1 MSRRQVLEDSS
12 DESESGDA
20 GNSSSSTFKFLSE
33 DQVSE
38 IEACN
43 IKSDGDG
50 TYSADAMDVA
60 ISQNEANLFPLED
73 DQSAHKYQDYQVM
86 KDKVDDFLSKP
97 IWNRSGE
104 PSEEVL
110 LLEIEA
116 LRRSSKKT
124 KINMF
129 KHNGKTGGQVMF
141 GPWWNYALQR
151 IVQISSDN
159 STGDDLDWE
168 SYTAGRILLSL
179 FAFVTESTD
188 VVKKGK
194 LADLKSAFGVD
205 WDNNVKTARTVISR
219 YAENSIL
226 DEECTKCE
234 LHVDGLRG
242 ALPSNDTKKDQEPA
256 LAVPS
261 SISLKPT
268 HADAGDKKMQDDEEK
283 KKREDEARK
292 KRMAAMKASQRRASA
307 FSVSI
312 EQTQAKTEAAPS
324 TVANPPASLSRIVT
338 DSRSQTSIPQNDT
351 AGQMKPPP
359 ARFIPPV
366 QKPITSSDPRAQQ
379 LHDTTSAS
387 SIYNSAPNEPKIETA
402 ANPSTSLAPQN
413 DYSYGQRFEPK
424 QSASQSTYRQPSS
437 SDDGMRPQG
446 PRDDDANTS
455 LYRSHHDSRE
465 DRNNRYNDRSAD
477 YDRKRD
483 ARYEQP
489 YSRVDSREHNTS
501 RGYGRGLDYDDERP
515 KKRSRGPDDNERGSM
530 NYGTSA
536 PNVGGTERWQP
547 KQESKTSK
555 YDDTRPPARG
565 AAFTAPSASV
575 GRGRGRGGVDNRPAW
590 MTKGQST
597 LNGSTPSAPIGGQ
610 QPTADPGATFTAPVA
625 SAGRGRGRGGVDNRP
640 AWMTQ
645 GQSGPGNSRV
655 PASAVDT
662 QQSNTVSSG
671 EATFSAPP
679 IGVGRG
685 RGRGGVD
692 NRPAWMT
699 KGQNAQ
705 TNDNASKQG
714 GSSTSGRAAFG
725 SQAAAGGMGRGRGRG
740 RGRGID
746 NRPAWMSKQ
755 ENQQDN

>member
-12 DESESGDA
+12 DESEPGDV
-20 GNSSSSTFKFLSE
+20 GISSSSNNTFKFLSE

-50 TYSADAMDVA
+50 TYSADAMDLA

-73 DQSAHKYQDYQVM
+73 SQSAHKYQDYQVM

-129 KHNGKTGGQVMF
+129 KHNSKTGGQVMF

-151 IVQISSDN
+151 IVQLSSDN
-159 STGDDLDWE
+159 NTGEDALDWE
-168 SYTAGRILLSL
+168 SYTACRILLSL

-205 WDNNVKTARTVISR
+205 WDNNVKTARKVISR

-242 ALPSNDTKKDQEPA
+242 ALPSNDTKKE
-256 LAVPS
+256 AVPS

-268 HADAGDKKMQDDEEK
+268 QGNAGDKKIKDDEEK

-307 FSVSI
+307 FSVS
-312 EQTQAKTEAAPS
+312 QTQAKTEVVLPS
-324 TVANPPASLSRIVT
+324 TVVNPPASVSRIVT
-338 DSRSQTSIPQNDT
+338 EPRQQTSVSQNDT

-359 ARFIPPV
+359 ARFIPPA

-379 LHDTTSAS
+379 LHTTTSTS
-387 SIYNSAPNEPKIETA
+387 SVNRAQIDTKIETA
-402 ANPSTSLAPQN
+402 ANPSSSFASQN
-413 DYSYGQRFEPK
+413 DYSHGQSYEPK
-424 QSASQSTYRQPSS
+424 QSASQNIFRQKSS
-437 SDDGMRPQG
+437 SNDGMRPPQG
-446 PRDDDANTS
+446 QRDDNANTS
-455 LYRSHHDSRE
+455 LYRSQHDSRE
-465 DRNNRYNDRSAD
+465 DRSNRYNDRSAD

-483 ARYEQP
+483 AS
-489 YSRVDSREHNTS
+489 YSRGGDSRD

-515 KKRSRGPDDNERGSM
+515 QKRSRGPNDNERGSM
-530 NYGTSA
+530 NYSTSA
-536 PNVGGTERWQP
+536 QNVGGTEKWQP
-547 KQESKTSK
+547 KQESTASK
-555 YDDTRPPARG
+555 YDDTRPPARGAG

-597 LNGSTPSAPIGGQ
+597 LNGSTPSAPTGGQ
-610 QPTADPGATFTAPVA
+610 QPTADPGPTFTAPAA
-625 SAGRGRGRGGVDNRP
+625 SAGRGRGRGGIDNRP

-645 GQSGPGNSRV
+645 GQTGPGNSKV
-655 PASAVDT
+655 PASVADT
-662 QQSNTVSSG
+662 KQSSTVSSG
-671 EATFSAPP
+671 EAAFSAPP

-699 KGQNAQ
+699 KGQNVQ
-705 TNDNASKQG
+705 TNETASNPAG
-714 GSSTSGRAAFG
+714 PAPSGRAAFS
-725 SQAAAGGMGRGRGRG
+725 SQAAVGGMGRGRGRG

-755 ENQQDN
+755 ESQQNN

>member
-1 MSRRQVLEDSS
+1 MSARRQVLEDSS
-12 DESESGDA
+12 DESESGDV
-20 GNSSSSTFKFLSE
+20 GSSSSSNDAFKFLSE
-33 DQVSE
+33 EQLSE

-50 TYSADAMDVA
+50 TYSADAMDLA

-73 DQSAHKYQDYQVM
+73 DQCAHKYQGYQVM

-129 KHNGKTGGQVMF
+129 KHNSKTGGQVMF
-141 GPWWNYALQR
+141 GPWWNYTLQR
-151 IVQISSDN
+151 IVQISSNNTTEDAM
-159 STGDDLDWE
+159 DWE

-205 WDNNVKTARTVISR
+205 WDNNVKTARKVISR

-242 ALPSNDTKKDQEPA
+242 ALPSNDTKKE
-256 LAVPS
+256 AVPS

-268 HADAGDKKMQDDEEK
+268 HADAGDKKLQDEEEK

-292 KRMAAMKASQRRASA
+292 KRMAAMKANQRRASA
-307 FSVSI
+307 FSVS
-312 EQTQAKTEAAPS
+312 QTQAKTEIVLPS
-324 TVANPPASLSRIVT
+324 TAVNPPAGVSRIVT
-338 DSRSQTSIPQNDT
+338 DPPRQTSVPQNDS

-366 QKPITSSDPRAQQ
+366 RQPTTSSDPRAQQ
-379 LHDTTSAS
+379 LHTTTSAS
-387 SIYNSAPNEPKIETA
+387 TPYNTAQSETKIETA
-402 ANPSTSLAPQN
+402 ANPNSSFASQN
-413 DYSYGQRFEPK
+413 DYSYGQSYETK
-424 QSASQSTYRQPSS
+424 QSASQNIFRPKSS
-437 SDDGMRPQG
+437 SNDGMRPQG
-446 PRDDDANTS
+446 PRDDDANTRPN
-455 LYRSHHDSRE
+455 RSQHDSRE

-477 YDRKRD
+477 YDSRKRD
-483 ARYEQP
+483 ARYEQSS
-489 YSRVDSREHNTS
+489 YSRGDSRDHSTS
-501 RGYGRGLDYDDERP
+501 RGYGRGRDYDDERP
-515 KKRSRGPDDNERGSM
+515 NKRSRGPNDTM
-530 NYGTSA
+530 NYSSSA
-536 PNVGGTERWQP
+536 PSVGGTERWQP
-547 KQESKTSK
+547 KQESTTSK
-555 YDDTRPPARG
+555 YDDTRPPARTP
-565 AAFTAPSASV
+565 AFTAPSASA

-590 MTKGQST
+590 MTKGENA

-610 QPTADPGATFTAPVA
+610 QPSADPGAKFTAPVA

-645 GQSGPGNSRV
+645 GQNGPGNLKV
-655 PASAVDT
+655 PASVVDT
-662 QQSNTVSSG
+662 QKSSTVSS
-671 EATFSAPP
+671 EQPAFSAPP
-679 IGVGRG
+679 MGVGRG

-699 KGQNAQ
+699 KAQ
-705 TNDNASKQG
+705 TAQSNETAPKPA
-714 GSSTSGRAAFG
+714 GSAPSTAPSGRAAFA
-725 SQAAAGGMGRGRGRG
+725 SQAAVGGMGRGRGRG

-755 ENQQDN
+755 ESQQNN